1 MKSILLFI
9 LVCFVCQTAIAQEIL
24 WEKKF
29 GWNTFDQLHDGI
41 QISESSIIG
50 IGNTEKFGTFVPGNT
65 LFGLMAI
72 KIDIAT
78 GDTIWMKNLY
88 QMCNTPHCVAGENG
102 LVYVVAPEAI
112 APYRLRLTILDT
124 NGNIFFRRT
133 LDSSGEAPNIQKLIR
148 TKDSNFIAIG
158 SQRGFGTPLTVD
170 MYAIKFD
177 WLGNVIWNQ
186 RYNGNPNSGGNHIEE
201 IPGNQFLL
209 SGNAGSRIW
218 RIKID
223 SAGNVLED
231 NFLYQTPSLV
241 NFDEK
246 ASIKEHPFQKRVL
259 NGNISSS
266 SSRYYFGLHNSSN
279 NQKDW
284 GGEQGGGIQKPYLN
298 TEGNILQMRANFGY
312 WLNNYNADSS
322 INWSVTFTGK
332 FGAQNFFLNQAI
344 YLPDS
349 SAVFVGKLGYIFT
362 SQADD
367 FFFCRI
373 KNVGVPYDPS
383 IHVSNRE
390 ILKGETLLPYPN
402 PSLGTLVFKGLKE
415 EGQLQLY
422 NVKGQIVK
430 ELAVKPNQQIHVGDL
445 VSGLYLYRIQ
455 TKTRFFSGKVV
466 KN

>member
-1 MKSILLFI
+1 M
-9 LVCFVCQTAIAQEIL
+9 AQEIL
-24 WEKKF
+24 WEKKM
-29 GWNTFDQLHDGI
+29 GWIWDDQFYDGA
-41 QISESSIIG
+41 QVSEHSIIS
-50 IGNTEKFGTFVPGNT
+50 IGSSTKFGAIINGNIHN
-65 LFGLMAI
+65 GLIAI
-72 KIDIAT
+72 KIDIET
-78 GDTIWMKNLY
+78 GDTIWLKNLNQLCY
-88 QMCNTPHCVAGENG
+88 PPHSVKGGNG
-102 LVYVVAPEAI
+102 FTYIVAPESI
-112 APYRLRLTILDT
+112 TPYRLRLTILDT

-158 SQRGFGTPLTVD
+158 SQRGFGPNLTVD

-241 NFDEK
+241 NMN
-246 ASIKEHPFQKRVL
+246 ASTAILSMPDTFNSVSGTME
-259 NGNISSS
+259 GSSE
-266 SSRYYFGLHNSSN
+266 RFYFGKHKQVG
-279 NQKDW
+279 NQRFW
-284 GGEQGGGIQKPYLN
+284 GGEQNGINYKPYVN
-298 TEGNILQMRANFGY
+298 TDG
-312 WLNNYNADSS
+312 S
-322 INWSVTFTGK
+322 IIQYTAKLGVFTM
-332 FGAQNFFLNQAI
+332 NRLS
-344 YLPDS
+344 PDS
-349 SAVFVGKLGYIFT
+349 SNIWTSNLSNRLGSSSTNLNKLIYLEDQSAIALGYLFYLT
-362 SQADD
+362 SISNE
-367 FFFCRI
+367 FYFCRI
-373 KNVGVPYDPS
+373 SNVGVPYDPS

-422 NVKGQIVK
+422 NVKGQMVK
-430 ELAVKPNQQIHVGDL
+430 ELGVKPNQQIHVGDL